1 MIVYKT
7 KHFCRYQ
14 ENGASVLEVVL
25 AISIVLL
32 SSPFLYSQIKDVSN
46 DVQDIAMANRIVKLR
61 DGVLNY
67 VRVNYSQW
75 DEEIQ
80 QQIPVE
86 DLEEIAPMAHT
97 GFIDK
102 YKVKGATITD
112 VYLAFD
118 ISNNNYRVTN
128 IVKHIGNDSAIV
140 TDDSIAYSQTWAVSA
155 PEFKTGDLIYKITR
169 DFDGED
175 KTRYLHRGT
184 FGQDDLNMMKRD
196 LDMNGFN
203 VLNVGKIESESA
215 NVSNVNTM
223 YVESDFIDTQNLYFS
238 SGANMNAE
246 NVDITTMRIT
256 GDVNGFKTITAKY
269 LNDDK
274 FTTVGRVIADRA
286 TINNSVNV
294 AKDLILKSESVSSLS
309 GFTGISTNS
318 VSTSFLSATDMVFYD
333 NSGLTISGEL
343 LYSSVAPLQIGNWVF
358 PTNVPPAFNKFVLTR
373 AKTPDTPKLDTFKEI
388 TKKDWQLTQ

>member
-112 VYLAFD
+112 IYLAFD

-140 TDDSIAYSQTWAVSA
+140 TDNSIAYSQTWAVSA

-203 VLNVGKIESESA
+203 VLNIGKIESESA

-269 LNDDK
+269 LNDNK

-294 AKDLILKSESVSSLS
+294 ANDLILKSE
-309 GFTGISTNS
+309 
-318 VSTSFLSATDMVFYD
+318 
-333 NSGLTISGEL
+333 
-343 LYSSVAPLQIGNWVF
+343 
-358 PTNVPPAFNKFVLTR
+358 
-373 AKTPDTPKLDTFKEI
+373 
-388 TKKDWQLTQ
+388 